1 MYLYLIEIFFIF
13 YIFLQSG
20 GDISLQLRPTLPRKQ
35 FDIPRFSPT
44 AAWRLLT
51 ALESPTPVSPNY
63 SGGEEDLI
71 PIIDQPHN
79 SGDKSGDS
87 GISGDASPH
96 SAHNSQVIHKYN
108 SNVLL

>member
-1 MYLYLIEIFFIF
+1 MVNNYSIFP
-13 YIFLQSG
+13 QSG

-51 ALESPTPVSPNY
+51 ALESPTPISPNC

-71 PIIDQPHN
+71 PVIDQPLHH

-96 SAHNSQVIHKYN
+96 SGHNSQVMHK
-108 SNVLL
+108 LL